1 MEKCVS
7 LIILLFGVTMFSFI
21 IGQLLEI
28 IMNINT
34 YHMHGNHK
42 DLTKWI
48 SLLSKYNNGNPLE
61 KSMISE
67 IENFFDYYWQNN
79 RMGAL
84 VTDLDILFLNQ
95 LPTSVKNE
103 IFIDYLYVD
112 FCYKYKKY
120 FNPGKIKF

>member
-1 MEKCVS
+1 
-7 LIILLFGVTMFSFI
+7 
-21 IGQLLEI
+21 
-28 IMNINT
+28 
-34 YHMHGNHK
+34 MHGNHK